1 MSLLLYSYWRSS
13 AAYRVRIGL
22 NLKGV
27 DYRQEAIN
35 LAPAVSAQRAPTFR
49 QINPQGRVPALAT
62 PDGLITQSG
71 AILDWL
77 EEVYPA
83 PSFLPAGRV
92 ERARVRM
99 IAQTIAADIHP
110 LNNVSVLGYLS
121 RVFGADNAATNAWY
135 HHWLREGFD
144 AIEALLRDW
153 AVEGF
158 VVGDRPTLAEIYI
171 VPQLANARRFR
182 FDLSPYPRL
191 SAVGAAAE
199 GLPAFVAAAP
209 EAQADA
215 VAS

>member
-77 EEVYPA
+77 EEVYRPQA
-83 PSFLPAGRV
+83 FCRPDGSSGR
-92 ERARVRM
+92 AC
-99 IAQTIAADIHP
+99 
-110 LNNVSVLGYLS
+110 G
-121 RVFGADNAATNAWY
+121 
-135 HHWLREGFD
+135 
-144 AIEALLRDW
+144 
-153 AVEGF
+153 
-158 VVGDRPTLAEIYI
+158 
-171 VPQLANARRFR
+171 
-182 FDLSPYPRL
+182 
-191 SAVGAAAE
+191 
-199 GLPAFVAAAP
+199 
-209 EAQADA
+209 
-215 VAS
+215 

>member
-71 AILDWL
+71 AILEWL

-83 PSFLPAGRV
+83 PRFLPAGRV

-121 RVFGADNAATNAWY
+121 HAFGADNAATIAWY

-158 VVGDRPTLAEIYI
+158 VVEDRPTLAEIYI

-182 FDLSPYPRL
+182 FDLSPYPGL
-191 SAVGAAAE
+191 CAVGAAAE